1 MEHEHHEHAHHE
13 HAHEHTHEHQ
23 LKKDNIIASS
33 IIVGAILISA
43 SIFYNTKLLI
53 REFGVEGVNQRL
65 AGLGSQAQ
73 QVPQAPQAPQGPVD
87 VVERKDAPKIGRGK
101 VIVEEFSDF
110 QCPFCQRFYNDSYKQ
125 IKTKYID
132 TGKVQFVFRH
142 FPLPIHQNAQK
153 AGEAAE
159 CANRQGKFFP
169 YHDVL
174 FEKMQPDGTGLNISD
189 LKQYATDLGLN
200 ASKFNSCLDNGET
213 AEVVKKD
220 TTDGQAAG
228 VSGTPTV
235 FVNGVKIV
243 GAQPFSAFEQAI
255 EAALK

>member
-1 MEHEHHEHAHHE
+1 MEHEHHEHAHS
-13 HAHEHTHEHQ
+13 HEHQ
-23 LKKDNIIASS
+23 PAKKDNIIASS

-43 SIFYNTKLLI
+43 SIFYNTKLVI
-53 REFGVEGVNQRL
+53 QSFGGKSLGVQ
-65 AGLGSQAQ
+65 GSAQNIQPQQQA
-73 QVPQAPQAPQGPVD
+73 APVPQGPVD
-87 VVERKDAPKIGRGK
+87 VAERKDAPKTGRGK
-101 VIVEEFSDF
+101 VVIEEFSDF
-110 QCPFCQRFYNDSYKQ
+110 QCPFCQKFFNDTYKQ

-132 TGKVQFVFRH
+132 TGKATFVFRH

-169 YHDVL
+169 YHDRL
-174 FEKMQPDGTGLNISD
+174 FEKMQPDGTGLNMAD
-189 LKQYATDLGLN
+189 LKQYAVDLGLN
-200 ASKFNSCLDNGET
+200 VSKFNTCLDNGET

-220 TTDGQAAG
+220 ITDGQAAG

-243 GAQPFSAFEQAI
+243 VAQPFSSFEQAI
-255 EAALK
+255 EQALKQ